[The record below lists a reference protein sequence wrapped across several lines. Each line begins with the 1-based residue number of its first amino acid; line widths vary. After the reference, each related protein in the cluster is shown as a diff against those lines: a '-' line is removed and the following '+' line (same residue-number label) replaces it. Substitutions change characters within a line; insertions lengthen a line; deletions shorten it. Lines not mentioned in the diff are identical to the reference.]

1 MIDTKIDICY
11 IMLPKTGMNY
21 YTGLWDRGKMNR
33 SRESRECEARV
44 LQGKLQHSSLI
55 KRVKVLF
62 SYWTYPDRFY
72 FQCPWNFHL
81 LLIFSSYKKFSSC
94 NKNWPEHF
102 LRHNENRAQVMFQVN
117 TDDISPKSDT
127 TKSSTPGGEKKEP
140 FTFQSFFNYLV
151 YLTLL
156 RNKVAF
162 VQSLG
167 K

>member
-1 MIDTKIDICY
+1 MIDAKIDICY
-11 IMLPKTGMNY
+11 IMLPKTGMSY
-21 YTGLWDRGKMNR
+21 YTGLWHRGKTNR
-33 SRESRECEARV
+33 SRKSRECEARV
-44 LQGKLQHSSLI
+44 PQGKLQHSSLI

-62 SYWTYPDRFY
+62 SYWTFPDRFY

-117 TDDISPKSDT
+117 TDDIQNQTQPSHPHQE
-127 TKSSTPGGEKKEP
+127 GKKRALYL
-140 FTFQSFFNYLV
+140 SKLFNYLV
-151 YLTLL
+151 YLMLL

-162 VQSLG
+162 VQSLW